1 MTPVVCPQCDRLQE
15 QEHLHRCWR
24 CGQVC
29 CSACAHPDRWDDYEC
44 QACAL
49 WQRTREVMHEPSSD
63 E

>member
-1 MTPVVCPQCDRLQE
+1 MTQVVCPQCQRRQKQE
-15 QEHLHRCWR
+15 QLYRCWR

-29 CSACAHPDRWDDYEC
+29 CAACAYPDRWGDYEC

-49 WQRTREVMHEPSSD
+49 WQRTREVMREASSD